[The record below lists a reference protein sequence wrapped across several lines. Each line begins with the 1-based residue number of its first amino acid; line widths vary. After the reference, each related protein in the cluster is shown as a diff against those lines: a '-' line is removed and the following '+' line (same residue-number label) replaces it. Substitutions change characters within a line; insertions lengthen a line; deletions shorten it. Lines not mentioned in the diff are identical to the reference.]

1 MEKVNGEH
9 RCDIVLYALSTCV
22 WCRKTRQLLDD
33 MGVEYSYTYVDL
45 LPPEEMEQVKREMEK
60 WNPQGS
66 FPTIV
71 INNERCLV
79 GFSEDK
85 IREALNK

>member
-1 MEKVNGEH
+1 MEKVNGEN

-22 WCRKTRQLLDD
+22 WCRKTRQLLED

-45 LPPEEMEQVKREMEK
+45 LPPEEKEQVDREMEK

-71 INNERCLV
+71 IDNERCLV
-79 GFSEDK
+79 GFSEDR